1 LVVSQVFVV
10 ACRGAGGLADK
21 KTEANGEECVVKR
34 KLLLGEQG
42 EGKRLLHALSFALPK
57 QFHRTTTHKTSIEVW
72 WSQFFFLA

>member
-1 LVVSQVFVV
+1 V
-10 ACRGAGGLADK
+10 ASLTK

-57 QFHRTTTHKTSIEVW
+57 QFHRSGANMV
-72 WSQFFFLA
+72 

>member
-1 LVVSQVFVV
+1 MSDRSVASQVSVV
-10 ACRGAGGLADK
+10 ACRGAGGLVDKK

-57 QFHRTTTHKTSIEVW
+57 QFHRSGANMV
-72 WSQFFFLA
+72 